1 MSFHEKLRLFRLQ
14 NGLTQQAVADKL
26 AVDKTTYSGYET
38 GKRQPDIQKIRSL
51 AKILDVSLDTLFETE
66 KDANTEEEFI
76 LMGKGNGEQDYICLT
91 QEEYEVTKAMVRAL
105 RKRSCEPKKED
116 I

>member
-66 KDANTEEEFI
+66 KGVNTEEEFI
-76 LMGKGNGEQDYICLT
+76 LMGKGDGEQDYIRLS

-105 RKRSCEPKKED
+105 RNRSCELKEED